1 MGLIWTGNSGNR
13 SSLRENAIYA
23 AAIIG
28 AAVVGVALGALV
40 GRLLTLM
47 VTTAMTSYGGS

>member
-1 MGLIWTGNSGNR
+1 MTWTGNDSNR

-28 AAVVGVALGALV
+28 AAVAGMALGALV

-47 VTTAMTSYGGS
+47 VTTAMKPYGGS